1 MVDHGI
7 WETSEAGNRRV
18 IGRIFDLFRQ
28 IFPNTPVYSTI
39 GNHEGKMSMDDSF
52 YTIDSLLAHFQLIP
66 RTCKFVLPFIE

>member
-28 IFPNTPVYSTI
+28 VFPGVPVYSTI
-39 GNHEGKMSMDDSF
+39 GNHEGKMKCQE
-52 YTIDSLLAHFQLIP
+52 T
-66 RTCKFVLPFIE
+66 